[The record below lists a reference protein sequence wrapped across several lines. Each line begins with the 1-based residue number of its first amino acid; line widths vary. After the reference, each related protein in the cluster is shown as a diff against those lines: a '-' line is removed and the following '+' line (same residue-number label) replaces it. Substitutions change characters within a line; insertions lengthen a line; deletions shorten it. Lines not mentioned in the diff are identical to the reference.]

1 MYLKLQFTADTNIQ
15 QVMRMVTAII
25 NNQSITSVSSLVSTF
40 TSGSWHSTVTQNFDQ
55 ANSEIIR
62 TNSPTTSVAH
72 IAKPQT
78 TTYPIEFV
86 MTLEQTV
93 YDSATSFT
101 ATISGTTLTVT
112 AVASGTIV
120 TGMLL
125 GTTGGVPAGTYI
137 TGFVSGT
144 YGGVGIYTLGVSPGT
159 FSTPTSMTATRKFY
173 YQWSANGT
181 GSTAMTWAAGTNITG
196 GDITS
201 SQFAVTSTNVV
212 SNVGTILV
220 LTNSTG
226 GTSIVTNSN
235 GKNNI
240 RTFWFYMTDKCVLW
254 AITGSTSYNNG
265 WGTTYSSSTVQCGPF
280 VGSQYTR
287 YDTTNNVY
295 TNIIPVVISQ
305 SRGTGQGLGFGLNND
320 YTAIQNVMQ
329 TEALT
334 PFQAVNL
341 INQLPAQSSSFPVIS
356 APQVTWGVNGRY
368 NEYYALNGTTDY
380 ANQSTDLNNSRGATT
395 GLVINTTANAR
406 YPTTDLT
413 GTGFAMLP
421 ISWRHTVYGNFGGNI
436 SDQSGFYIY
445 NGEYSPGDEFLY
457 NNQVYAI
464 WPMWT
469 GYTDRVGLAVPKV

>member
-15 QVMRMVTAII
+15 QVMRMVAAII
-25 NNQSITSVSSLVSTF
+25 NTPSITSVSSLVSTY
-40 TSGSWHSTVTQNFDQ
+40 TSNSWHSTVTLNFDQ
-55 ANSEIIR
+55 TNSEIIR

-78 TTYPIEFV
+78 TTYPSDFI

-101 ATISGTTLTVT
+101 GSISGTTLTVT
-112 AVASGTIV
+112 AVASGTIAI
-120 TGMLL
+120 GMLL
-125 GTTGGVPAGTYI
+125 STTGGVTAGTYI

-144 YGGVGIYTLGVSPGT
+144 NGGVGIYTVGVSQT
-159 FSTPTSMTATRKFY
+159 IASTSLSATRKY
-173 YQWSANGT
+173 YIQWNTPSVGSA
-181 GSTAMTWAAGTNITG
+181 AMTWAAGTNITG

-201 SQFAVTSTNVV
+201 SQIAVTSTNVV
-212 SNVGTILV
+212 SNVGTVLT

-226 GTSIVTNSN
+226 GTSILTNSN

-254 AITGSTSYNNG
+254 ATTNGTTYNNG
-265 WGTTYSSSTVQCGPF
+265 WGTTYSVSTGQCGPF
-280 VGSQYTR
+280 IASQYTR
-287 YDTTNNVY
+287 YDTTNNVF
-295 TNIIPVVISQ
+295 TNIIPVAISQ
-305 SRGTGQGLGFGLNND
+305 SRGAGQGLGFGLNND
-320 YTAIQNVMQ
+320 YTSVQNVMQ
-329 TEALT
+329 VEALT
-334 PFQAVNL
+334 PFQVVNL
-341 INQLPAQSSSFPVIS
+341 INQLPAQSSSFPVIT

-368 NEYYALNGTTDY
+368 NEYYALNGTIDY
-380 ANQSTDLNNSRGATT
+380 ANQSTDANNSKGATT

-406 YPTTDLT
+406 YPTPDLT

-445 NGEYSPGDEFLY
+445 NGEYSPGDEFIY

-469 GYTDRVGLAVPKV
+469 GYTDRVGIAVPKV